1 MVKEKGIFNTLINT
15 FPSPIQIIQLRYIVN
30 RYIKFLL
37 IAVIS
42 IQCHPV
48 PQSFASEHPAEE
60 NSFRYIEY
68 VSCYDGDTCKFNIA
82 NLPDVFGKNLPI
94 RLRGIDTPEIRGKC
108 NKEKELAYKARDFI
122 RFILN
127 KAEKIELRNIS
138 RGKYFRIVADIYAD
152 NKNVSEMMLFNGH
165 ARPYESKI
173 DWCS

>member
-1 MVKEKGIFNTLINT
+1 MRKIMFL
-15 FPSPIQIIQLRYIVN
+15 FFIILV
-30 RYIKFLL
+30 
-37 IAVIS
+37 A
-42 IQCHPV
+42 QCGHPV
-48 PQSFASEHPAEE
+48 PQSFASKHPAEE
-60 NSFRYIEY
+60 NSFQYIEF

-82 NLPDVFGKNLPI
+82 NLPDVFGQKLPV

-122 RFILN
+122 RFLLN
-127 KAEKIELRNIS
+127 KAETIELRNIS